1 MKLEREERQELHQAL
16 KQIFTRADEIELFTQ
31 LDLDEPIGD
40 ITDAAPIPVMLLRII
55 QHFEARGSVDAL
67 IDAALRRVGRN
78 GDAAATMQTVL
89 GSVRARQQT
98 SSTLR
103 RLPTVEEMYARLV
116 QLEQLVASG
125 GASTASG
132 SSTAGPLLSIGREAA
147 TAVEKL
153 RASGDATQLTKE
165 ERESVQGAILL
176 TSRPAL
182 LMHDGH
188 FETPPDGWRSLEL
201 QRSRIEEVLA
211 NVGRVEVEG
220 HPFLQWTGT
229 AFLAGESVALT
240 TIHVARELTATG
252 EADEAPS
259 PQPLASGR
267 RAWINVNEAPG
278 ENLGRIGIESVVP
291 VPDTN
296 LAILRLDG
304 RAASPEIARR
314 APMVAADPVLTDGRK
329 VYLGGYPAYDSRRD
343 PEVMARVFGRVFDV
357 KRLQPGT
364 IVRVDGAVV
373 RHDCSTLGGNGGSPL
388 VDLETHLVVGVHYGA
403 MSFGAGEATRLTAG
417 KTAAFLEQNGVRF
430 A

>member
-1 MKLEREERQELHQAL
+1 MKLERDERQSLHEAL
-16 KQIFTRADEIELFTQ
+16 KQIFMRADEIELFTQ
-31 LDLDEPIGD
+31 LELDEPIGN

-67 IDAALRRVGRN
+67 IDGALRRVGRN
-78 GDAAATMQTVL
+78 RDAAATLQTVL
-89 GSVRARQQT
+89 DSVRARQQT

-103 RLPTVEEMYARLV
+103 RLPTAEEMYARLV
-116 QLEQLVASG
+116 QLEQLVASS
-125 GASTASG
+125 GAATASG
-132 SSTAGPLLSIGREAA
+132 SSTAGPLLSIGRESA

-182 LMHDGH
+182 LVQDGH
-188 FETPPDGWRSLEL
+188 FEAPPDGWRSLEL

-211 NVGRVEVEG
+211 HVGRVEVDG

-229 AFLAGESVALT
+229 AFLAGEAVALT
-240 TIHVARELTATG
+240 TIHVARELTA
-252 EADEAPS
+252 ADEDGS
-259 PQPLASGR
+259 PQPLANGR

-278 ENLGRIGIESVVP
+278 ETLGRIGIESVVP

-304 RAASPEIARR
+304 GAMSAEIAQR
-314 APMVAADPVLTDGRK
+314 APKVAADPVLTDGRK
-329 VYLGGYPAYDSRRD
+329 IYLGGYPAYDSRRD

-364 IVRVDGAVV
+364 IVRVDGAVI

-388 VDLETHLVVGVHYGA
+388 IDLETHLVVGVHYGA
-403 MSFGAGEATRLTAG
+403 KTFGAGEASRLTAG
-417 KTAAFLEQNGVRF
+417 RTSEFLQQNGVRV